1 MPCCAAKPVRSR
13 APMPFEPG
21 LQKMPRLER
30 SDGALTL
37 ALARDDAG
45 ITGIDDLYQ
54 RDPCRA
60 LFPAPEPGDVF
71 QAVMLTTSGGLAGGD
86 RIAASIASGA
96 GTRALVT
103 TQAAEKVY
111 RARAEN
117 TLFSVEISAGAGAWL
132 EWLPQETILFD
143 GARFRRETRIALAAD
158 ARLLAAEIV
167 VFGRAARGERL
178 TAGHYLDRWRVER
191 EGRVVWRD
199 AVGWNGDPAAALG
212 HPAGFAGA
220 GAMATVIFAGPGAVQ
235 HLVGA
240 RAALED
246 VRSRAAATVVNGLLV
261 ARFLADNAQ
270 ILRSD
275 FAQLWCKLRTEAGNL
290 PPVLPRT
297 WYT

>member
-1 MPCCAAKPVRSR
+1 MKMKR
-13 APMPFEPG
+13 ASKPFEPG
-21 LQKMPRLER
+21 EPSLPRLQR
-30 SDGALTL
+30 ADGALTL
-37 ALARDDAG
+37 ALACDAAG
-45 ITGIDDLYQ
+45 ATRIEDLYQ

-60 LFPAPEPGDVF
+60 LFPTAEPGDAF

-86 RIAASIASGA
+86 RIAANIVAGA

-117 TLFSVEISAGAGAWL
+117 TAFSAEITVGAGAWL

-143 GARFRRETRIALAAD
+143 GARFRRETRIDLAGD
-158 ARLLAAEIV
+158 AQLLAAEIV

-178 TAGHYLDRWRVER
+178 AAGHYLDRWRVSLD
-191 EGRVVWRD
+191 GRLVWRD
-199 AVGWNGDPAAALG
+199 AVGWDDDPAAAIA

-220 GAMATVIFAGPGAVQ
+220 GAMATVVYAGASAPQ
-235 HLVGA
+235 HLASA
-240 RAALED
+240 RSALATA
-246 VRSRAAATVVNGLLV
+246 RGRAAATVVNGLLV
-261 ARFLADNAQ
+261 ARFLADRAQ

-275 FAQLWCKLRTEAGNL
+275 LAQLWCTLRQEAGNL